1 VIAETEYGP
10 VPERKQGLDINNDS
24 GLEFENSRSSND
36 TNSEAVR
43 SAARPASSEPEQPP
57 AKRRPG
63 RPRKN
68 VIPVVLGE
76 QNNSG
81 SAVAAEP
88 VKRRPGRP

>member
-43 SAARPASSEPEQPP
+43 SAARPAFL
-57 AKRRPG
+57 
-63 RPRKN
+63 N
-68 VIPVVLGE
+68 
-76 QNNSG
+76 QNNLQ
-81 SAVAAEP
+81 
-88 VKRRPGRP
+88 RREGPEDHAKMSFR